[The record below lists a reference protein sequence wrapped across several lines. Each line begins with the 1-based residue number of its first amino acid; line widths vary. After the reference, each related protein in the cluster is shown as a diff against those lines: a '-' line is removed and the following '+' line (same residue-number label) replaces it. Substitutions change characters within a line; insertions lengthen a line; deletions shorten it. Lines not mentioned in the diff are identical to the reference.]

1 VSQERKQQSSLA
13 NLSRRG
19 FLHGMMGTAAY
30 AASGMSYV
38 FAQEKTAKGSGTEL
52 ASELIPR
59 QRNPDNL
66 EFPFATLEY
75 EFATPNEK
83 FYVRNHFPQPKLE
96 ADSWRLKVE
105 GAVNRERE
113 FTLGELR
120 KLPSRIVMATLEC
133 AGNCRA
139 FLNPKVKGVPWQ
151 LGAVGCAWWTGVPLA
166 AVLEKVG
173 LRDSAVEMVLE
184 GADSGEITADIKP
197 TGPIHFARSLPL
209 VKARAPEVL
218 LAYEMNG
225 VQLPPAHGYPLRAIV
240 PGWYGMASIKW
251 LQRLV
256 VTDRPFNGYFQT
268 FDYSYF
274 SKDRGLSQ
282 VVPITELEVKAQIA
296 RPAAGEIIQAG
307 TDYQIHGA
315 AWTGEYGIAK
325 VEVSLDGG
333 RSWLDRVTLGEP
345 MPQKGIP
352 PYAWSLWSY
361 RWHKPK
367 KGEVRI
373 MARATDKRGRVQ
385 PLTRDPDRRNYMIS
399 HILPVDVTVR

>member
-1 VSQERKQQSSLA
+1 MSGQ
-13 NLSRRG
+13 LSETRTSADVTRRG
-19 FLHGMMGTAAY
+19 FLCAAGTVFY
-30 AASGMSYV
+30 AASGIGHV
-38 FAQEKTAKGSGTEL
+38 LTQEKATGIAGVEPAGG
-52 ASELIPR
+52 LIPR

-66 EFPFATLEY
+66 EFPFNSLEY
-75 EFATPNEK
+75 EFATPNER
-83 FYVRNHFPQPKLE
+83 FYVRNHFAQPKLE
-96 ADSWRLKVE
+96 IDSWRLKIE

-173 LRDSAVEMVLE
+173 LRNSAVEVVLE
-184 GADSGEITADIKP
+184 GTDSGEITADIKP

-209 VKARAPEVL
+209 AKARAPEVL

-225 VQLPPAHGYPLRAIV
+225 SQLPPAHGYPLRAIV

-251 LQRLV
+251 LQRLIV
-256 VTDRPFNGYFQT
+256 MDRPFNGYFQT

-274 SKDRGLSQ
+274 SKDKGLSR

-296 RPAAGEIIQAG
+296 RPAAGEIIPAG
-307 TDYQIHGA
+307 TDYEIHGA
-315 AWTGEYGIAK
+315 AWTGEAGIAK
-325 VEVSLDGG
+325 VEISLDGG
-333 RSWLDRVTLGEP
+333 RSWRDRVPLRLT
-345 MPQKGIP
+345 MPQEGLP
-352 PYAWSLWSY
+352 SYAWTLWSY
-361 RWHKPK
+361 RWHKPE

-373 MARATDKRGRVQ
+373 MVRATDRRGRVQ
-385 PLTRDPDRRNYMIS
+385 RLTRDPDRRNYMIS